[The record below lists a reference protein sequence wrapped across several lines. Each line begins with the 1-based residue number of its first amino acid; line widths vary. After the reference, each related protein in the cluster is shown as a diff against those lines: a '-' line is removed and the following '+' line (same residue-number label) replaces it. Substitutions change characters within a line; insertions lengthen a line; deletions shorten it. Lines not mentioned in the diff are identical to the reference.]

1 VGTRRED
8 FEEFVVVCGDRLLRT
23 AFLLTGD
30 PGRAEGLLQSALAKA
45 WFAWGHLD
53 DPPETHVRRLLLVT
67 SRAGRRD
74 GGGHGVLA
82 ALPARLRAVV
92 VLRVHDGLTEDEAA
106 ELLGWSVAT
115 VRTRTE
121 RALARLGVDRAELA
135 GDLDDETGTLAA
147 PA

>member
-1 VGTRRED
+1 MGTRRED

-30 PGRAEGLLQSALAKA
+30 PGRAEDLLQSALAKA

-53 DPPETHVRRLLLVT
+53 DPPETHVRRLLVT
-67 SRAGRRD
+67 SRAGRRE
-74 GGGHGVLA
+74 GGHGVLA

-92 VLRVHDGLTEDEAA
+92 VLRVHDGLTADEAA

-115 VRTRTE
+115 VQTRTE

-135 GDLDDETGTLAA
+135 RDLDDEAGTLAA

>member
-8 FEEFVVVCGDRLLRT
+8 FEEFVVVCGDRLLQT

-30 PGRAEGLLQSALAKA
+30 PRRAEELLESALAKA

-53 DPPETHVRRLLLVT
+53 DPPETHVRRLLVT
-67 SRAGRRD
+67 SRAARRGGPGR
-74 GGGHGVLA
+74 GLLA
-82 ALPARLRAVV
+82 ALPARLRSVV
-92 VLRVHDGLTEDEAA
+92 VLRVHDGLTADEAA

-121 RALARLGVDRAELA
+121 RALARLGLDRAELA
-135 GDLDDETGTLAA
+135 RDLDDETGTLAA